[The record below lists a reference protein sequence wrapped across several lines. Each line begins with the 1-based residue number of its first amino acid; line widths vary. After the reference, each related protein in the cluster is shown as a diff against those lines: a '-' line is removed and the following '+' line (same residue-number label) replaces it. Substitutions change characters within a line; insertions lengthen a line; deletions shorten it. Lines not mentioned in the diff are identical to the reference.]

1 MTNITPQE
9 STQTNDEPTSP
20 SEPRRLVLEEKSKRR
35 SPPAEPTKGEDKPH
49 EREDG
54 NVPGSSLSDAD
65 QKMDKVYGEV
75 HQNPGTHL
83 LGGIADDALWQERW
97 LQLVFSP
104 SHAYDIP
111 SGAVGNWF
119 VERVAEELQGIKSRK
134 WNSEQFLCFRL

>member
-1 MTNITPQE
+1 VLHYALCSIIL
-9 STQTNDEPTSP
+9 EPT
-20 SEPRRLVLEEKSKRR
+20 E
-35 SPPAEPTKGEDKPH
+35 GEDKPH
-49 EREDG
+49 EQEDG
-54 NVPGSSLSDAD
+54 DVPGSSLSGAD
-65 QKMDKVYGEV
+65 QKMDTVYGDHV